1 MVLNETVMPLVFV
14 KKDLTFGFLDIVGFI
29 LITMMIIL
37 ANAGGL
43 GGGGTLTP
51 FMLIFLRLSIFECV
65 PLANFFGFVAAATR
79 FIINF
84 KQKHPNPKKEKD
96 GKLAIEYEIITL
108 TMPILY
114 LGTFF
119 GVQINT
125 VINEWCLV
133 LILFLVLGFVAYKM
147 TQKAISTY
155 KKENIK
161 IQMAAS

>member
-84 KQKHPNPKKEKD
+84 KQKHPNQKKEKG
-96 GKLAIEYEIITL
+96 GKLSIEYEIISL